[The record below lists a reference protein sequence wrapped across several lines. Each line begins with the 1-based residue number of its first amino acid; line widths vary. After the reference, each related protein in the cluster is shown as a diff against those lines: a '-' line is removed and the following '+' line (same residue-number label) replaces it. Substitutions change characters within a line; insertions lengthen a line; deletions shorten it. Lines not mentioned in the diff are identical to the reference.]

1 MPVPWAT
8 SRHPLLPKVVPM
20 RYFLQSSWEPAPDP
34 HSLLLSRYPV
44 SCFPELSG
52 GSEDLFVLP
61 SPFKKLLLEKIHC

>member
-1 MPVPWAT
+1 
-8 SRHPLLPKVVPM
+8 M

-52 GSEDLFVLP
+52 GSEDLFVLS